1 MSTILTNPMI
11 LSTTI
16 LVVLCLLK
24 VNVFLSIIVSALCC
38 SLLGGASLVEG
49 IEVFYSNMGNDNRM
63 VLFLL
68 LLGVLAATMQYND
81 VGEVLAPRV
90 ARLVGKRVWLFPV
103 VLLLFGVVV
112 ETFVLIGVSF
122 LLIIVPPLL
131 RLLTDYKVDRRLLV
145 IATCC
150 GLQMGY
156 CCVPVGYGAGFMGI
170 VQGAL
175 ADNGLE
181 VTIDQIWRAN
191 LVIGIAMLVALG
203 LAMVKFRK
211 PREYKTVEG
220 EDKLAEAAANAAAK
234 ELPPIEF
241 RHIACLISALAVV
254 VIQVT
259 TKSMPLAALVMIAM
273 LVLTGAI
280 KVKDFDTVFMKGIMT
295 SVYVCL
301 VLMAAVAF
309 AATAKTYGQLDSLI
323 AAAGTLIGGNRL
335 FGAFLMLILGLFIT
349 MGIGSSF
356 STVPIV
362 ATVLVPLGT
371 SLNMSPALIIVLVSA
386 AGALG
391 DSGAPSSNQALIPT
405 AAFNIDGQHDHIKD
419 SCIPSFLFINIPL
432 IIVCT
437 LAALFL

>member
-1 MSTILTNPMI
+1 MSTILTNPVI
-11 LSTTI
+11 ISTTI
-16 LVVLCLLK
+16 LVVLCLMK
-24 VNVFLSIIVSALCC
+24 VNVFLSIIVAGLCC
-38 SLLGGASLVEG
+38 SLLGGATLVEG
-49 IEVFYSNMGNDNRM
+49 IQVFYTNMGNDNRM

-68 LLGVLAATMQYND
+68 LLGVLAATMQYNN

-90 ARLVGKRVWLFPV
+90 AKLVGKKVWLIPI
-103 VLLLFGVVV
+103 VLLLFAITV

-122 LLIIVPPLL
+122 LLVIVPPLL

-145 IATCC
+145 VATCC

-156 CCVPVGYGAGFMGI
+156 CCFPVGYGAGFMGI

-181 VTIDQIWRAN
+181 VAINQIWKAN
-191 LVIGIAMLVALG
+191 LVIAIAMLVALA
-203 LAMVKFRK
+203 LAMFHYRK
-211 PREYKTVEG
+211 PRDYKVADDEN
-220 EDKLAEAAANAAAK
+220 KLLDAEVTADK

-241 RHIACLISALAVV
+241 RHIACLISALSVV
-254 VIQVT
+254 VVQVT
-259 TKSMPLAALVMIAM
+259 TKSMPLAALTMIGM
-273 LVLTGAI
+273 LVVTGAI
-280 KVKDFDTVFMKGIMT
+280 KIKDFDTVFMKGIMT
-295 SVYVCL
+295 SAYVCL

-309 AATAKTYGQLDSLI
+309 AATAKTYGDLDNLV
-323 AAAGTLIGGNRL
+323 AASANLVGGNKV
-335 FGAFLMLILGLFIT
+335 FGAFFMLFLGLFIT

-362 ATVLVPLGT
+362 ATVLVPLG
-371 SLNMSPALIIVLVSA
+371 LQLGMSPALIIILVSA

-419 SCIPSFLFINIPL
+419 SCIPSFVFVNIPL
-432 IIVCT
+432 IAICT
-437 LAALFL
+437 IAAIFL

>member
-1 MSTILTNPMI
+1 MLTIITNPMI
-11 LSTTI
+11 LSTAI

-24 VNVFLSIIVSALCC
+24 VNVFLSIIVSALIC
-38 SLLGGASLVEG
+38 SLLGGATLVEG
-49 IEVFYSNMGNDNRM
+49 IEVFYTNMGNDNRM

-68 LLGVLAATMQYND
+68 LLGVLAATMQYNN

-90 ARLVGKRVWLFPV
+90 ARIVGKRVWLFPV
-103 VLLLFGVVV
+103 VLVLFGILV

-122 LLIIVPPLL
+122 LLVLIPPLMH
-131 RLLTDYKVDRRLLV
+131 LLNDYKVDRRVLV
-145 IATCC
+145 VSTCC
-150 GLQMGY
+150 GLQIGY
-156 CCVPVGYGAGFMGI
+156 CCCPVGYGAGFMGI

-175 ADNGLE
+175 ADGGLE
-181 VTIDQIWRAN
+181 VSIDQIWKAN
-191 LVIGIAMLVALG
+191 LVIGLSMV
-203 LAMVKFRK
+203 LAVVLAIIFFRK
-211 PREYKTVEG
+211 PREYESSEESNKVMM
-220 EDKLAEAAANAAAK
+220 EAANK
-234 ELPPIEF
+234 EMPPIEF

-259 TKSMPLAALVMIAM
+259 TNSMPLAALVMIAM
-273 LVLTGAI
+273 LVITGAI

-309 AATAKTYGQLDSLI
+309 AAVANTYGDLDSLVS
-323 AAAGTLIGGNRL
+323 ASVALVGGSRIL
-335 FGAFLMLILGLFIT
+335 GAFLMLILGLFIT

-362 ATVLVPLGT
+362 ATVLVPMGLQ
-371 SLNMSPALIIVLVSA
+371 LNMSPALIIVLVSA

-419 SCIPSFLFINIPL
+419 SCIPSFLFVNIPL
-432 IIVCT
+432 IVICT